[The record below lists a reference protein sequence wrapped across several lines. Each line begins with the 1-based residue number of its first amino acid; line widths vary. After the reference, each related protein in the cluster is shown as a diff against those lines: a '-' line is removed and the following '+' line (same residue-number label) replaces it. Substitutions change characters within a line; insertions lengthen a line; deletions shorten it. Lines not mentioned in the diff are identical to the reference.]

1 VIEDRTLGVLL
12 AFVAEVTVP
21 FFFIGLVVAR
31 TIASFPDRIGS
42 LYCADLVGSAA
53 GCGLAVLLLSGGVSA
68 VQAILWGAALVAL
81 GGLCFAVRRSAGGAA
96 LAVLLLAALGW
107 LLARGDA
114 EAVFALRAPE
124 SKPLHKVTNL
134 GEYLPGI
141 AAERALDGALLPV
154 RNPPWDRGIAQL
166 TDGTKLEVETGYA
179 ETPDGTAFRVF
190 TDDGPM
196 DLPKARI
203 AKRPDG
209 AFDFTLVPWITH
221 TEWSTL
227 ARVDAFHW
235 PRPMGPWGLWG
246 LSPRFAE
253 EVREPFPAQKGI
265 TIDFWAMTSI
275 LRYSGKPLWPEA
287 EAAEARRPLRVL
299 EYLPAGT
306 VHRLLPEAGSVLC
319 IGAGG
324 GLDLLTAKYF
334 GAKRITGVEINGSV
348 VAATRDVFPGFAGH
362 LYDPERHPDVRVA
375 VAEGRHFLERGS
387 ERYDVIQLSG
397 VDTFSTTEA
406 GAFTLSENYLYTVE
420 AFRTY
425 FDRLRPDGIVTLTRW
440 FVPSFRTQAD
450 GRERFY
456 PRYDLRLLALAFE
469 SLRQAGVQDPGASIF
484 YLRCG
489 LFTVI
494 LVKPA
499 GFTRAEV
506 DRLHEHCR
514 HYRFDVLHSPLVTAG
529 DVIVDGKPWP
539 NVYTQFVATPDKRA
553 FIDAYPFDISP
564 PTDDRPFY
572 FEVSRFRHIGERDHY
587 LNSLGGMTAHGILTV
602 LLLEVLLLGL
612 VFVVLPLRR
621 LRSARGRAARPPAQR
636 LGTLLYFS
644 SLGLG
649 FILVEI
655 VLSQKFILF
664 LGHPFYSLAVILF
677 SLLLFSGIG
686 AALSSRFPY
695 PTLAPLLPAVL
706 AVLAGFGLGPVFD
719 AFLHHELP
727 VRIAIAVVALAP
739 IGVALGVPFPTGIR
753 ALNANAPDLI
763 PWAWGINGYTSVLGS
778 VLAILLA
785 IPLGFSRVLVLAAL
799 CYALGVLGLVLIQGR
814 RPEEPTIAELAGRTP

>member
-1 VIEDRTLGVLL
+1 
-12 AFVAEVTVP
+12 
-21 FFFIGLVVAR
+21 
-31 TIASFPDRIGS
+31 
-42 LYCADLVGSAA
+42 
-53 GCGLAVLLLSGGVSA
+53 
-68 VQAILWGAALVAL
+68 
-81 GGLCFAVRRSAGGAA
+81 
-96 LAVLLLAALGW
+96 
-107 LLARGDA
+107 
-114 EAVFALRAPE
+114 
-124 SKPLHKVTNL
+124 
-134 GEYLPGI
+134 
-141 AAERALDGALLPV
+141 
-154 RNPPWDRGIAQL
+154 
-166 TDGTKLEVETGYA
+166 
-179 ETPDGTAFRVF
+179 
-190 TDDGPM
+190 
-196 DLPKARI
+196 
-203 AKRPDG
+203 
-209 AFDFTLVPWITH
+209 
-221 TEWSTL
+221 
-227 ARVDAFHW
+227 
-235 PRPMGPWGLWG
+235 
-246 LSPRFAE
+246 
-253 EVREPFPAQKGI
+253 
-265 TIDFWAMTSI
+265 
-275 LRYSGKPLWPEA
+275 
-287 EAAEARRPLRVL
+287 
-299 EYLPAGT
+299 
-306 VHRLLPEAGSVLC
+306 
-319 IGAGG
+319 
-324 GLDLLTAKYF
+324 
-334 GAKRITGVEINGSV
+334 
-348 VAATRDVFPGFAGH
+348 
-362 LYDPERHPDVRVA
+362 
-375 VAEGRHFLERGS
+375 
-387 ERYDVIQLSG
+387 
-397 VDTFSTTEA
+397 
-406 GAFTLSENYLYTVE
+406 
-420 AFRTY
+420 
-425 FDRLRPDGIVTLTRW
+425 
-440 FVPSFRTQAD
+440 
-450 GRERFY
+450 
-456 PRYDLRLLALAFE
+456 
-469 SLRQAGVQDPGASIF
+469 
-484 YLRCG
+484 
-489 LFTVI
+489 
-494 LVKPA
+494 
-499 GFTRAEV
+499 
-506 DRLHEHCR
+506 
-514 HYRFDVLHSPLVTAG
+514 VTAG